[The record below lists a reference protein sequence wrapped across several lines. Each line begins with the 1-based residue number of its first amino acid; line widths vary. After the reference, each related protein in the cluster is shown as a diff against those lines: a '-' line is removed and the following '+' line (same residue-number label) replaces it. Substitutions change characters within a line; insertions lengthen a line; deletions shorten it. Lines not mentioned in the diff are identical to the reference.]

1 VKQVRWLPKPGEIPS
16 YPSGDSAREPSGS
29 HLGTAPT
36 AAVPILPGAPVAS
49 FSPSIHQIGEI
60 VGGRYRLNRMLG
72 HGALT
77 ETWEATHIDLLR
89 SVAIKFLRQL
99 AAGIGEKMV
108 EEARAV
114 ARIHHPNVVEYS
126 DFGRVTM
133 GIGGAAAGD
142 PYFVTEL
149 LTGQTV
155 EQLIFRRGT
164 VAWSRAVNIA
174 QQVCS
179 ALAAAHQ
186 QGIVHRDLRPGNVFL
201 VETGQAG
208 DFVKVVDFGLARG
221 TTIGGTPAYMSPEQ
235 CRNEQLDPRSDVYAL
250 GCLLFTMVTGDPP
263 FIGDPDTLRWRQMS
277 EAPKPLRERAP
288 RQFIPDELEAI
299 VARCLEKSP
308 ARRFADTRELGAELA
323 ALASFAAAASV
334 AGGVVQDASG
344 SGARPMGF
352 AGRPAPR
359 TPEELTNSYK
369 PVNQPIV
376 DDDDPDEALA
386 ATHPPA
392 RGAAAA
398 TAPVVGLSVPAVIG
412 IVFAS
417 MFVAAAA
424 GLGVWWLV
432 TQLISEDRPANP
444 AVEQRVQEPAK
455 ADESASKKADTN
467 TASTDDA
474 KPNLPP
480 TPKIPASLE
489 PTAEVAPGPA
499 PSPSDAQPKP
509 AKHEADVAPEPEGQ
523 PTPEP
528 EPQPEPQPVSPEKK
542 PSTKPDSKANQDLDH
557 EELLDPW
564 N

>member
-1 VKQVRWLPKPGEIPS
+1 MPKPGQLPAYPEAPS
-16 YPSGDSAREPSGS
+16 ESSNSSPSGSHPAREPSGS
-29 HLGTAPT
+29 HSGPVNAP
-36 AAVPILPGAPVAS
+36 APAVP
-49 FSPSIHQIGEI
+49 FSPSIHQVGEI

-89 SVAIKFLRQL
+89 SFAIKFLRQL
-99 AAGIGEKMV
+99 AAGIGERMV

-155 EQLIFRRGT
+155 EQMIHRRGT

-201 VETGQAG
+201 VETGQPG

-221 TTIGGTPAYMSPEQ
+221 TTVGGTPAYMSPEQ
-235 CRNEQLDPRSDVYAL
+235 CRNEPLDPRSDVYAL
-250 GCLLFTMVTGDPP
+250 GCLIYTMITGEPP
-263 FIGDPDTLRWRQMS
+263 FIGDPDTLRWRQIS

-299 VARCLEKSP
+299 VARCLDKTPS
-308 ARRFADTRELGAELA
+308 RRYADTRELAAELA
-323 ALASFAAAASV
+323 TLANFAAAASV
-334 AGGVVQDASG
+334 AGGVVQDPSG
-344 SGARPMGF
+344 SGVRPMGF

-386 ATHPPA
+386 AARPQARPPA
-392 RGAAAA
+392 P
-398 TAPVVGLSVPAVIG
+398 APVVGLTVPAVVG

-417 MFVAAAA
+417 MFVAAVA

-432 TQLISEDRPANP
+432 TQIIREDPPA
-444 AVEQRVQEPAK
+444 AEQRASEPAPAEKTGDASSTK
-455 ADESASKKADTN
+455 AEPQPPAD
-467 TASTDDA
+467 APS
-474 KPNLPP
+474 PRLGP
-480 TPKIPASLE
+480 TPKIMPAPGSEPISLE
-489 PTAEVAPGPA
+489 PAPA
-499 PSPSDAQPKP
+499 PKVSPKS
-509 AKHEADVAPEPEGQ
+509 AKSSEEAAA
-523 PTPEP
+523 P
-528 EPQPEPQPVSPEKK
+528 EPQPQPQPQPQPPPPAPEKKK
-542 PSTKPDSKANQDLDH
+542 PSTKPDSAANQGIDH

>member
-1 VKQVRWLPKPGEIPS
+1 MPKPGELPS
-16 YPSGDSAREPSGS
+16 YPGGDSAREPSGS
-29 HLGTAPT
+29 HSAG
-36 AAVPILPGAPVAS
+36 AATPIMVGAPPS
-49 FSPSIHQIGEI
+49 PFSASIHQIGEI
-60 VGGRYRLNRMLG
+60 VGGRYRLDRMLG

-133 GIGGAAAGD
+133 GVAGAAAGD

-149 LTGQTV
+149 LTGQTI

-164 VAWSRAVNIA
+164 IAWSRAVNIA
-174 QQVCS
+174 QQICS

-186 QGIVHRDLRPGNVFL
+186 HGIVHRDLRPGNVFL
-201 VETGQAG
+201 VDTGQVG

-235 CRNEQLDPRSDVYAL
+235 CRNEPLDPRSDVYAL
-250 GCLLFTMVTGDPP
+250 GCLLYTMVTGDPP
-263 FIGDPDTLRWRQMS
+263 FIGDPDTLRWRQIS

-323 ALASFAAAASV
+323 ALASFASAASV
-334 AGGVVQDASG
+334 AGGVVQDAAG
-344 SGARPMGF
+344 SGARPVMGF
-352 AGRPAPR
+352 AGRAAPR
-359 TPEELTNSYK
+359 SPEELTNSYK

-376 DDDDPDEALA
+376 DDDDPEEALA
-386 ATHPPA
+386 AARPPTGPSA
-392 RGAAAA
+392 P
-398 TAPVVGLSVPAVIG
+398 APVVGLSVPAVVG

-417 MFVAAAA
+417 MLVAAAA

-432 TQLISEDRPANP
+432 TQLISEDPP
-444 AVEQRVQEPAK
+444 ESPGIEQRASTPPTTEPSDSKTELSDAAPPATPPSPTPASREPA
-455 ADESASKKADTN
+455 
-467 TASTDDA
+467 
-474 KPNLPP
+474 
-480 TPKIPASLE
+480 
-489 PTAEVAPGPA
+489 AEVAPVPAAPGPK
-499 PSPSDAQPKP
+499 PGDAQPKP
-509 AKHEADVAPEPEGQ
+509 AKRSADVPPS
-523 PTPEP
+523 PEP
-528 EPQPEPQPVSPEKK
+528 EPQPQPDPQPQPQPEQKK
-542 PSTKPDSKANQDLDH
+542 PSTKPDSAANQGIDH

>member
-1 VKQVRWLPKPGEIPS
+1 MPKPGELPS
-16 YPSGDSAREPSGS
+16 YP
-29 HLGTAPT
+29 
-36 AAVPILPGAPVAS
+36 GAPSEASRPPSSPVPVAAS
-49 FSPSIHQIGEI
+49 SKPASAPVPFSPSIHQIGEI
-60 VGGRYRLNRMLG
+60 VGGRYRLDRMLG

-99 AAGIGEKMV
+99 AVGIGEKMV

-155 EQLIFRRGT
+155 EQMIHRRGT

-186 QGIVHRDLRPGNVFL
+186 HGIVHRDLRPGNVFL
-201 VETGQAG
+201 VDTGEAG

-235 CRNEQLDPRSDVYAL
+235 CRNEPLDPRSDVYAL

-263 FIGDPDTLRWRQMS
+263 FVGDPDTLRWRQMS

-299 VARCLEKSP
+299 VARCLEKTP
-308 ARRFADTRELGAELA
+308 ARRYADTRELAAELA
-323 ALASFAAAASV
+323 TLANFAAAASV
-334 AGGVVQDASG
+334 AGGVAQDAAG

-359 TPEELTNSYK
+359 TPEELTASYK

-386 ATHPPA
+386 AA
-392 RGAAAA
+392 RPRG
-398 TAPVVGLSVPAVIG
+398 TGSAPVVGLSVPAVIG

-417 MFVAAAA
+417 MAVATAA

-432 TQLISEDRPANP
+432 TQVIREDPP
-444 AVEQRVQEPAK
+444 AVEQRAGEPTPAEQSDRK
-455 ADESASKKADTN
+455 TG
-467 TASTDDA
+467 DA
-474 KPNLPP
+474 NGTKIDAEPQPPPPSPSPAP
-480 TPKIPASLE
+480 TPKILPEPGAVSPEPKSSGSPAKPAE
-489 PTAEVAPGPA
+489 PSNEEAVEPQP
-499 PSPSDAQPKP
+499 DAQP
-509 AKHEADVAPEPEGQ
+509 EP
-523 PTPEP
+523 PTEP
-528 EPQPEPQPVSPEKK
+528 QAEPQPLPPADEQKK
-542 PSTKPDSKANQDLDH
+542 PSTKPDSNANKGIDH
-557 EELLDPW
+557 EELIDPW
-564 N
+564 D